1 MWFHMRPRCSESEA
15 EDLAACRALLRGGSR
30 SFSLASGL
38 LPRRVR
44 DPAVALYAFCRL
56 ADDAIDRDK
65 GGAAAL
71 ARLRE
76 RLERAYAGRPMPIP
90 ADRALARVVARFA
103 IPFALPH
110 ALLEGLAWDADARR
124 YETLD
129 ELTAYAIRV
138 AGAVGEMMA
147 LVMGVRAPE
156 TLARACD
163 LGVAMQ
169 FSNIARDLGEDA
181 REGRLY
187 LPLGWL
193 REAGIDPDAWLAA
206 PVFDAAIA
214 AVVRRLLAEAETLY
228 ARADVGIAA
237 LPLSC
242 RTGIRAAR
250 LLYAEIGAEVARRG
264 HDSVTGRAVV
274 PLPRKLVVLA
284 RDLPPPLLSPA
295 RGRPRERSRRP
306 VLEVRAA
313 FVIELFQRL
322 AEREQFGA
330 TEL

>member
-1 MWFHMRPRCSESEA
+1 MRPRCSESEA
-15 EDLAACRALLRGGSR
+15 GDLAACRALLRGGSR

-110 ALLEGLAWDADARR
+110 ALLEGLAWDAEARR

-169 FSNIARDLGEDA
+169 FSNIARD
-181 REGRLY
+181 
-187 LPLGWL
+187 
-193 REAGIDPDAWLAA
+193 
-206 PVFDAAIA
+206 
-214 AVVRRLLAEAETLY
+214 
-228 ARADVGIAA
+228 
-237 LPLSC
+237 
-242 RTGIRAAR
+242 
-250 LLYAEIGAEVARRG
+250 
-264 HDSVTGRAVV
+264 
-274 PLPRKLVVLA
+274 
-284 RDLPPPLLSPA
+284 
-295 RGRPRERSRRP
+295 
-306 VLEVRAA
+306 
-313 FVIELFQRL
+313 
-322 AEREQFGA
+322 
-330 TEL
+330 

>member
-1 MWFHMRPRCSESEA
+1 MWFPMRPRCSESEA

-71 ARLRE
+71 ARLRD
-76 RLERAYAGRPMPIP
+76 RLGRAYAGRPLPIP

-110 ALLEGLAWDADARR
+110 ALLEGLAWDAEARR

-138 AGAVGEMMA
+138 AGTVGEMMA

-187 LPLGWL
+187 LPLRWL

-206 PVFDAAIA
+206 PVFDAAVA
-214 AVVRRLLAEAETLY
+214 AVVRRLLAEAEALY

-284 RDLPPPLLSPA
+284 RGLPPPLLSPA

-306 VLEVRAA
+306 VLEIRAA

>member
-1 MWFHMRPRCSESEA
+1 MRPRCSESEA
-15 EDLAACRALLRGGSR
+15 EDVAACRALLRGGSR

-38 LPRRVR
+38 LPHRVR

-65 GGAAAL
+65 GGFAAL

-76 RLERAYAGRPMPIP
+76 RLERAYAGRPLPIP

-103 IPFALPH
+103 IPPALPH
-110 ALLEGLAWDADARR
+110 ALLEGLAWDAEARR

-187 LPLGWL
+187 LPLRWL

-206 PVFDAAIA
+206 PVFDAAVA

-284 RDLPPPLLSPA
+284 RGLLPPQAAPA

-306 VLEVRAA
+306 VLEIRAA